1 MKRLIPAALM
11 AAFALHSCDT
21 TAPLVQV
28 QTENVDAVPTKV
40 AELTED
46 QLKSWDFQDL
56 LHDTIPGMSV
66 DKTYTEII
74 KNKTGKTVV
83 VGVVDSGVDIE
94 HEDLDG
100 VIWTNE
106 DEIPNNGKDD
116 DNNGYI
122 DDVHGWNFLGNIE
135 AEQLEMS
142 RIIQKY
148 DPIFKGKTLDQ
159 IAAKDKEMF
168 KTYTAAREEYDKE
181 YQENQQQLQQYQ
193 QIVQFVEQAHKLM
206 SEELGKEDYTK
217 DELAKQEFADPMM
230 IQAKNGLMQM
240 FEYEDSIPKFLESIN
255 EGITSLTSRLND
267 NLNLDGHY
275 RDVLGDDPD
284 DIKDVTYGDNNV
296 MGPTAEGAMHGT
308 HVAGIIAAER
318 TNGIG
323 ANGVANNVKIMTVRA
338 VPDGDERDKDIAL
351 ALRYAV
357 DNGAKVINTSFGKYY
372 ATHPEWVYDAIKYAA
387 KKDVLIVNAAGN
399 ESYDLDG
406 GKTVY
411 PNDQLADN
419 IEFAD
424 NVITIGALNDV
435 YSGDL
440 IAPFSNYGKSNVDIF
455 APGMK
460 IWSTIPEN
468 KYRFLQGTS
477 MAAPEVAGVA
487 AMLRSYY
494 PQFSA
499 AQIKQIIMQSGTT
512 SNMMVILGGEPDNT
526 RKFSEISKSGKMVN
540 MYNAFKMA
548 ELSSQNQ

>member
-1 MKRLIPAALM
+1 MKRMIPAALL
-11 AAFALHSCDT
+11 AAFALHSCNT
-21 TAPLVQV
+21 SAPLVQV

-40 AELTED
+40 AELSED

-56 LHDTIPGMSV
+56 VQDTIPGMSV
-66 DKTYTEII
+66 DKAYAEII
-74 KNKTGKTVV
+74 KNKKGRTVI
-83 VGVVDSGVDIE
+83 VGVVDSGVDIN

-100 VIWTNE
+100 VLWTNE
-106 DEIPNNGKDD
+106 DEIPNNGIDD
-116 DNNGYI
+116 DKNGYI
-122 DDVHGWNFLGNIE
+122 DDVHGWNFLGDVE

-148 DPIFKGKTLDQ
+148 EPIFKGKTLDQ
-159 IAAKDKEMF
+159 IPAKQKEMF
-168 KTYTAAREEYDKE
+168 ATYKRARKEYDEDYEK
-181 YQENQQQLQQYQ
+181 YSQQLQQYQ
-193 QIVQFVEQAHKLM
+193 QIVQFVEQAHQMVSSK
-206 SEELGKEDYTK
+206 LGKEDYTK
-217 DELAKQEFADPMM
+217 EELAAQQFTEPMM
-230 IQAKNGLMQM
+230 QQAKNGLMQM
-240 FEYEDSIPKFLESIN
+240 FEYEDSIPEFLESIN
-255 EGITSLTSRLND
+255 EGIVDLTSRVND

-275 RDVLGDDPD
+275 RDVVGDDPD
-284 DIKDVTYGDNNV
+284 DINDTDYGNNNV
-296 MGPTAEGAMHGT
+296 VGPTPEGALHGT

-318 TNGIG
+318 NNGIG

-372 ATHPEWVYDAIKYAA
+372 SQNPEWVYDAIKYAA

-399 ESYDLDG
+399 EAYDLDG

-440 IAPFSNYGKSNVDIF
+440 VAPFSNYGKSNVDVF
-455 APGMK
+455 APGME
-460 IWSTIPEN
+460 IWSTTPEN

-487 AMLRSYY
+487 AMLRGYF

-499 AQIKQIIMQSGTT
+499 KQIKEILMQSGTT
-512 SNMMVILGGEPDNT
+512 SNMTVILGGDPDTT

-548 ELSSQNQ
+548 ELSAQNQ